1 MGRHVSVRLKGSRWA
16 TTAHRAEGRQKTGG
30 DRRPASTGQIYRP
43 PPTVAGEDDLLLN
56 LAVRHFVD
64 LQPTSREAEA
74 FAEALSQTVA
84 TGQTVCVTPET
95 SSEQTYE
102 ISRRIAAVTIRFG
115 DAQMHLPIHAAL
127 QLAGALQQMHAG
139 RLAPDLAA

>member
-1 MGRHVSVRLKGSRWA
+1 MDKHVSVRFKGSRWA
-16 TTAHRAEGRQKTGG
+16 TTAHRAEGKPRPSGA
-30 DRRPASTGQIYRP
+30 RRPASPGLTSRP
-43 PPTVAGEDDLLLN
+43 PSTVAGEDDLLLN

-64 LQPTSREAEA
+64 LQPTSREADA

-84 TGQTVCVTPET
+84 TGQTVFVSPET

-115 DAQMHLPIHAAL
+115 DARMHLPIHAAL
-127 QLAGALQQMHAG
+127 QLAEALQRMHEG
-139 RLAPDLAA
+139 RLAPDMAA